1 VTEPQT
7 TPPPPDT
14 RPLTDDDKSGR
25 RYRNIGVGCFTTFIG
40 FFGGGM
46 MSVLLAKIVSQA
58 LNEPQCEGLPTCNWL
73 TWAARGGVV
82 GMIILPTISVW
93 RLKRGDA
100 VQDRS
105 RSV

>member
-1 VTEPQT
+1 MTEPLS
-7 TPPPPDT
+7 PPPSPVV
-14 RPLTDDDKSGR
+14 DDDISGR

-46 MSVLLAKIVSQA
+46 ISVLIAKIVSQA

-100 VQDRS
+100 EHDRS
-105 RSV
+105 RSA

>member
-1 VTEPQT
+1 MTEPQA
-7 TPPPPDT
+7 TPPSTVVDE
-14 RPLTDDDKSGR
+14 DISNR

-46 MSVLLAKIVSQA
+46 ISVLIAKIVSQA

-82 GMIILPTISVW
+82 GMVILPTISVW

-100 VQDRS
+100 EHDRS
-105 RSV
+105 RKV

>member
-1 VTEPQT
+1 MTETQS
-7 TPPPPDT
+7 TPPSTVVVEDV
-14 RPLTDDDKSGR
+14 SNR

-46 MSVLLAKIVSQA
+46 ISVLLAKIVSQA

-82 GMIILPTISVW
+82 GMIILPIVSVW

-100 VQDRS
+100 EHDRS
-105 RSV
+105 RSA

>member
-1 VTEPQT
+1 VP
-7 TPPPPDT
+7 TPPSAPQSVGADEDIT
-14 RPLTDDDKSGR
+14 NR

-40 FFGGGM
+40 LFGGAM
-46 MSVLLAKIVSQA
+46 ISVLIAKIVSQA

-82 GMIILPTISVW
+82 GMIILPTVSVW

-100 VQDRS
+100 EHDRS

>member
-1 VTEPQT
+1 VTV
-7 TPPPPDT
+7 PPSHQASAAAA
-14 RPLTDDDKSGR
+14 DDISNR
-25 RYRNIGVGCFTTFIG
+25 RYRNIGVGCFTMFIG

-46 MSVLLAKIVSQA
+46 ISVLIAKIVSQA

-82 GMIILPTISVW
+82 GMIILPVVSVW

-100 VQDRS
+100 EHDRS
-105 RSV
+105 RSAS

>member
-1 VTEPQT
+1 MTDP
-7 TPPPPDT
+7 TPPAPLPPLSDEDRT
-14 RPLTDDDKSGR
+14 NR
-25 RYRNIGVGCFTTFIG
+25 RYRNVGVGCFTTFIG

-46 MSVLLAKIVSQA
+46 IAVLLSKIVAQY
-58 LNEPQCEGLPTCNWL
+58 LREPQCEGLPTCNWL

-100 VQDRS
+100 AHDRS
-105 RSV
+105 RSI

>member
-1 VTEPQT
+1 MTDPQSK
-7 TPPPPDT
+7 PQQAQP
-14 RPLTDDDKSGR
+14 DDDISGR

-46 MSVLLAKIVSQA
+46 ISVLIAKIVSQA

-82 GMIILPTISVW
+82 GMIILPTVSLW

-100 VQDRS
+100 AHDRS
-105 RSV
+105 RNV

>member
-1 VTEPQT
+1 MGS
-7 TPPPPDT
+7 TPPASPSSGA
-14 RPLTDDDKSGR
+14 TDDDVTNR

-40 FFGGGM
+40 FFGGAM
-46 MSVLLAKIVSQA
+46 ISVLLSKIVSQA

-82 GMIILPTISVW
+82 GMIILPTVSLW

-100 VQDRS
+100 EHDRS

>member
-1 VTEPQT
+1 MTEPNSALP
-7 TPPPPDT
+7 TPGMPPLSDE
-14 RPLTDDDKSGR
+14 DKSGR
-25 RYRNIGVGCFTTFIG
+25 RYRNVGVGCFTTFIG
-40 FFGGGM
+40 LFGGGM
-46 MSVLLAKIVSQA
+46 ISVLLAKIVSQA

-93 RLKRGDA
+93 RLRRGDA

>member
-1 VTEPQT
+1 MADTE
-7 TPPPPDT
+7 TPAPNGAPA
-14 RPLTDDDKSGR
+14 DDKSNR
-25 RYRNIGVGCFTTFIG
+25 IYRNVGVGCFTMFIG
-40 FFGGGM
+40 FFGGAM
-46 MSVLLAKIVSQA
+46 TSVLLAKIVSQF

-93 RLKRGDA
+93 RLRRGDT
-100 VQDRS
+100 VNDRS

>member
-1 VTEPQT
+1 M
-7 TPPPPDT
+7 
-14 RPLTDDDKSGR
+14 TDPHLNAPSTIAADAVRDR

-46 MSVLLAKIVSQA
+46 ISVLIAKVVTQA

-100 VQDRS
+100 DNDRS
-105 RSV
+105 RSVR

>member
-1 VTEPQT
+1 VS
-7 TPPPPDT
+7 TPPTAPPSVVADEDST
-14 RPLTDDDKSGR
+14 NR

-40 FFGGGM
+40 FFGGAM
-46 MSVLLAKIVSQA
+46 ISVLIAKIVSQA
-58 LNEPQCEGLPTCNWL
+58 LSEPQCEGLPTCNWL

-82 GMIILPTISVW
+82 GMIILPTVSVW

-100 VQDRS
+100 EHDRS

>member
-1 VTEPQT
+1 MTETQSAAQSVVA
-7 TPPPPDT
+7 
-14 RPLTDDDKSGR
+14 DDDKTNR

-46 MSVLLAKIVSQA
+46 IAVLIAKIVSQA

-100 VQDRS
+100 AHDRS
-105 RSV
+105 RTLH

>member
-1 VTEPQT
+1 VTEPQS
-7 TPPPPDT
+7 TPPSAPA
-14 RPLTDDDKSGR
+14 DDDISNR

-46 MSVLLAKIVSQA
+46 ISVLVAKIVSQA

-73 TWAARGGVV
+73 TWAARGGVL
-82 GMIILPTISVW
+82 GMIILPTVSVW

-100 VQDRS
+100 EHDRS

>member
-1 VTEPQT
+1 M
-7 TPPPPDT
+7 
-14 RPLTDDDKSGR
+14 TDPARQPAESAAREVATDR
-25 RYRNIGVGCFTTFIG
+25 RYRNVGVGCFTAFIG

-46 MSVLLAKIVSQA
+46 IAVLLAKIVAQA
-58 LNEPQCEGLPTCNWL
+58 LNEPQCEGIPTCNWV
-73 TWAARGGVV
+73 TWAARGGVL

-100 VQDRS
+100 EQDRS

>member
-1 VTEPQT
+1 MTEPQA
-7 TPPPPDT
+7 TPPSTVVDE
-14 RPLTDDDKSGR
+14 DISNR
-25 RYRNIGVGCFTTFIG
+25 RYRNIGVGCFTAFIG

-46 MSVLLAKIVSQA
+46 ISVLIAKIVSQA
-58 LNEPQCEGLPTCNWL
+58 LNEPQCEGIPTCNWL

-100 VQDRS
+100 EHDRS

>member
-1 VTEPQT
+1 MTEPQS
-7 TPPPPDT
+7 TPPSTVVAEDV
-14 RPLTDDDKSGR
+14 SNR

-46 MSVLLAKIVSQA
+46 ISVLLAKIVSQA

-82 GMIILPTISVW
+82 GMIILPIVSVW
-93 RLKRGDA
+93 RL
-100 VQDRS
+100 
-105 RSV
+105 

>member
-1 VTEPQT
+1 MTEPQSAA
-7 TPPPPDT
+7 PSV
-14 RPLTDDDKSGR
+14 RADDDKTNR

-46 MSVLLAKIVSQA
+46 IAVLVAKIVSQA

-100 VQDRS
+100 AHDRS
-105 RSV
+105 HTLH

>member
-1 VTEPQT
+1 VTEPQS
-7 TPPPPDT
+7 TPPSAPSG
-14 RPLTDDDKSGR
+14 DDISNR

-46 MSVLLAKIVSQA
+46 IAVLVAKIVSQA
-58 LNEPQCEGLPTCNWL
+58 LNEPQCEGIPTCNWL
-73 TWAARGGVV
+73 TWAARGGVL
-82 GMIILPTISVW
+82 GMIILPTVSVW

-100 VQDRS
+100 EQDRS

>member
-1 VTEPQT
+1 MIEPKS
-7 TPPPPDT
+7 PPAGVVS
-14 RPLTDDDKSGR
+14 DDISNR

-46 MSVLLAKIVSQA
+46 ISVLIAKIVSQA

-82 GMIILPTISVW
+82 GMIILPVVSVW

-100 VQDRS
+100 ENDRS
-105 RSV
+105 RSA

>member
-1 VTEPQT
+1 VTHPQS
-7 TPPPPDT
+7 
-14 RPLTDDDKSGR
+14 PLTSAAAADDISNR
-25 RYRNIGVGCFTTFIG
+25 RYRNIGVGCFTMFIG

-46 MSVLLAKIVSQA
+46 ISVLLAKIVSQA

-82 GMIILPTISVW
+82 GMIILPVVSVW

-100 VQDRS
+100 EHDRS
-105 RSV
+105 RSAS

>member
-1 VTEPQT
+1 MTDTQGT
-7 TPPPPDT
+7 TPVQMSDED
-14 RPLTDDDKSGR
+14 RKNR
-25 RYRNIGVGCFTTFIG
+25 RYRNMGVGCFTTLIG

-46 MSVLLAKIVSQA
+46 ISVLIAKIVSQA

-73 TWAARGGVV
+73 TWAARGGVA

-100 VQDRS
+100 AHDRS
-105 RSV
+105 RTV

>member
-1 VTEPQT
+1 MTDPQA
-7 TPPPPDT
+7 TPPAPPSAVA
-14 RPLTDDDKSGR
+14 DDDISNR

-46 MSVLLAKIVSQA
+46 ISVLIAKIVSQA

-82 GMIILPTISVW
+82 GMIILPTVSVW

-100 VQDRS
+100 EHDRS

>member
-1 VTEPQT
+1 MT
-7 TPPPPDT
+7 DT
-14 RPLTDDDKSGR
+14 QGARSVRMSDEDKKNR
-25 RYRNIGVGCFTTFIG
+25 RYRNMGVGCFTTLIG

-46 MSVLLAKIVSQA
+46 ISVLIAKIVSQA

-73 TWAARGGVV
+73 TWAARGGVA

-100 VQDRS
+100 AHDRS
-105 RSV
+105 RAV